1 MFGQSPFG
9 QGMQNFGQNMASGQG
24 FMPSL
29 QNAYQQ
35 TGGMGP
41 MMQAGQHAFN
51 AYQQGQSPANAL
63 GQGANYLTQ
72 GPQYGP
78 QLPPHMAGAQ

>member
-1 MFGQSPFG
+1 
-9 QGMQNFGQNMASGQG
+9 
-24 FMPSL
+24 
-29 QNAYQQ
+29 
-35 TGGMGP
+35 